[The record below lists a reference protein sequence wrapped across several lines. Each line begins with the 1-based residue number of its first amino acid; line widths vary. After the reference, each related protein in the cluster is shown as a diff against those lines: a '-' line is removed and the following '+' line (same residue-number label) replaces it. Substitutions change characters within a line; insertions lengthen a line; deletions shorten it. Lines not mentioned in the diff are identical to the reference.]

1 MTDIESQLINPQMSE
16 RVPLLQD
23 HPLIIT
29 KDDTNTA
36 SYLSGV
42 FNLSCTI
49 VGVGIMSLP
58 AAMKVLGV
66 IPGVLLIFIFGFLTK
81 YSVEIL
87 LRYREKEGS
96 YTYGQLIYDAFGR
109 IGEILFQIS
118 VIINNTGITIVI

>member
-96 YTYGQLIYDAFGR
+96 P
-109 IGEILFQIS
+109 
-118 VIINNTGITIVI
+118 TGSSYMMLLEGLERFCFKLVSLSTTQALP